1 MNRFLLVLL
10 LLTLPF
16 AAFAEMYRWVDGQG
30 RVHYSDQPPPKG
42 AKSSSTVAAPPPPS
56 YSPSGEGTQA
66 KTWQEKDAEFRQ
78 RQSAQAEAQ
87 AKKEKE
93 EADAKQKKQNCEIAR
108 KQLQILE
115 SGQRVSD
122 VNPQGE
128 REYLDDAARKKA
140 IEDARRTVDT
150 WCK

>member
-1 MNRFLLVLL
+1 MNRVLFVLL
-10 LLTLPF
+10 SLALSS
-16 AAFAEMYRWVDGQG
+16 AVCAEMYRWVDSQG
-30 RVHYSDQPPPKG
+30 RVHYSDEPPPAG
-42 AKSSSTVAAPPPPS
+42 AKSSKTVTPPPPS
-56 YSPSGEGTQA
+56 YSPAGEA
-66 KTWQEKDAEFRQ
+66 AKPKTWQEKDMEFRQ
-78 RQSAQAEAQ
+78 RQSTQAEAQ
-87 AKKEKE
+87 AKKEKA

-122 VNPQGE
+122 VNAAGE
-128 REYLDDAARKKA
+128 REYLDDAARQKA